1 MVLGL
6 NMDNYNLKHKITED
20 IKMTLVKFNNKTRN
34 TAPYFNNVF
43 DSLFSEALNK
53 NQGINKIPAVN
64 IYEGANEYKIELAA
78 PGLNKEDFKIDLK
91 KDNLSVWAE
100 RKVETDVQKDY
111 TRKEFEYNSFA
122 RSFVLPEG
130 IDADKISAEYVN
142 GILYITIGKL
152 DEAKNTH
159 KEIVV
164 S

>member
-1 MVLGL
+1 VP
-6 NMDNYNLKHKITED
+6 N
-20 IKMTLVKFNNKTRN
+20 
-34 TAPYFNNVF
+34 
-43 DSLFSEALNK
+43 
-53 NQGINKIPAVN
+53 VN

-100 RKVETDVQKDY
+100 KKVEADTQKDY

-130 IDADKISAEYVN
+130 VDAEKISAEYIN

-152 DEAKNTH
+152 DEAKQAH

>member
-1 MVLGL
+1 
-6 NMDNYNLKHKITED
+6 
-20 IKMTLVKFNNKTRN
+20 MTLVKFNNKTRN

-43 DSLFSEALNK
+43 DSLFSDALNK
-53 NQGINKIPAVN
+53 NYGVNKVPNVN

-91 KDNLSVWAE
+91 KNNLSVW
-100 RKVETDVQKDY
+100 VEKKADETTVQKDY
-111 TRKEFEYNSFA
+111 TRKEFEYTSFA

-130 IDADKISAEYVN
+130 VDAEKISAEYIN
-142 GILYITIGKL
+142 GVLNITIGK
-152 DEAKNTH
+152 DEAKPAH